1 MIRVLGLCVGL
12 LLGSG
17 LGLAEKAVDA
27 TFYGYVDSDVCA
39 RVMLGP
45 VTDKR
50 IECSKET
57 AKKGSRPVVVRGS
70 DNAIFNVK
78 NRKTVKKMVGDFA
91 KISGKTKVKSGSIKI
106 DSAEAVERN
115 ALPADAVAANLMDV
129 RNYRTS
135 GDRVYEQVRHTLAMM
150 PYISNFDFIS
160 FALAGD
166 EVILTGWTVR
176 ITNRQEAYRR
186 VKQIEGVSQVTNNI
200 DVLPMGSMDMQ
211 IRAQTGAR
219 LVRMLG
225 QYFWGNG
232 SDIKIIVKNGDIILL
247 GNVTR
252 QGDKDIANIQA
263 NTVPGAFHVFN
274 LLRVTP
280 SKKEG

>member
-45 VTDKR
+45 VTDSR
-50 IECSKET
+50 IKCSTDT
-57 AKKGSRPVVVRGS
+57 AKKGSPPVVVRGA
-70 DNAIFNVK
+70 DNAVFSVK
-78 NRKTVKKMVGDFA
+78 NKKTVKKMVGDFA
-91 KISGKTKVKSGSIKI
+91 KISGATKVKSGSIKI
-106 DSAEAVERN
+106 SSAESVELS
-115 ALPADAVAANLMDV
+115 AIPADAAEVNLMDV

-150 PYISNFDFIS
+150 PYISYFDFIS
-160 FALAGD
+160 FALVGD

-186 VKQIEGVSQVTNNI
+186 VKQIEGVSHVTNNI

-211 IRAQTGAR
+211 IRAQAGAR
-219 LVRMLG
+219 LGRMLS

-247 GNVTR
+247 GTVTR
-252 QGDKDIANIQA
+252 QGDSDIANIQC

-274 LLRVTP
+274 LLRVVP
-280 SKKEG
+280 PQKKG

>member
-45 VTDKR
+45 VSEER
-50 IECSKET
+50 IKCSKDT
-57 AKKGSRPVVVRGS
+57 AKNGSSAVVVRGA
-70 DNAIFNVK
+70 DGAVFNVK
-78 NRKTVKKMVGDFA
+78 NKKTVKKLVGDFA
-91 KISGKTKVKSGSIKI
+91 KISGATKVKSGSIKI
-106 DSAEAVERN
+106 TSAESVERS
-115 ALPADAVAANLMDV
+115 AIPADAIDANLMDV
-129 RNYRTS
+129 RNYKTS

-150 PYISNFDFIS
+150 PYISEFDFIS
-160 FALAGD
+160 FAVAGD

-186 VKQIEGVSQVTNNI
+186 VKQIEGVSHVTNNI
-200 DVLPMGSMDMQ
+200 DVLPMGGFDMQ
-211 IRAQTGAR
+211 IRAQTRAR
-219 LVRMLG
+219 LQRMLG
-225 QYFWGNG
+225 RYFWGNG
-232 SDIKIIVKNGDIILL
+232 SDIKIVVKNGDIILL
-247 GNVTR
+247 GNVATE
-252 QGDKDIANIQA
+252 GDYNIANIQA

-280 SKKEG
+280 PKKKG